1 MCACIFLLW
10 WFIIRVFVLI
20 FFNHD
25 GSLLVFV
32 LVFFYHDGAL
42 VEGLLGLVKTLR
54 FILLFP
60 RLSRSCSKSGPYLFS
75 TSQLL
80 SVVPGRCWVIAL
92 WALERDCRFQ
102 PSSASSC
109 CVTMGVY
116 SVCLSC
122 SFLRGRVR
130 LIHSR
135 EDYLPEWIGNTSE
148 VPCP

>member
-1 MCACIFLLW
+1 MLVPPGTQGGIGLEGEACALALFSQIKSSDIPMKLLFPIYLEVL
-10 WFIIRVFVLI
+10 FISCVLV

-42 VEGLLGLVKTLR
+42 VEGLLGLMKTLR

-80 SVVPGRCWVIAL
+80 SVVPGRC
-92 WALERDCRFQ
+92 
-102 PSSASSC
+102 
-109 CVTMGVY
+109 
-116 SVCLSC
+116 
-122 SFLRGRVR
+122 
-130 LIHSR
+130 
-135 EDYLPEWIGNTSE
+135 
-148 VPCP
+148 